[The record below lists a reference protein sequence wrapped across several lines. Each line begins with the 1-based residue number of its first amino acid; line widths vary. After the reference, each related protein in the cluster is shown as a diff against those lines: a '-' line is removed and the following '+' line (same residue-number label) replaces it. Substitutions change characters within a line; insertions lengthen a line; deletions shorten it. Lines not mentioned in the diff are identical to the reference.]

1 MPCSRILALL
11 LLAGPFG
18 QSAALAEKPRPGV
31 LSHPERPAAGAVA
44 SWIEAN
50 LDARALESDDAL
62 PGAGRF
68 QEPFGVG
75 LDAPGHGL
83 TLQDVT
89 PVRRTLEGR
98 PRLII
103 EGVVANA
110 SKSERPV
117 PVLRGSLHDASGREL
132 VAWYFSTELKT
143 LSPGERTS
151 FYTLAPSR
159 TEGAAELTIDFTAE
173 SPQDGRR

>member
-1 MPCSRILALL
+1 MGGA
-11 LLAGPFG
+11 FG
-18 QSAALAEKPRPGV
+18 QSAALAEKSRPDV
-31 LSHPERPAAGAVA
+31 LSYPDRPAEGAA
-44 SWIEAN
+44 ATWIEAS
-50 LDARALESDDAL
+50 LDARDLKGDDAL

-68 QEPFGVG
+68 HEPIGVG
-75 LDAPGHGL
+75 RDAPDHGL

-89 PVRRTLEGR
+89 SVRRTLDGQ
-98 PRLII
+98 PRLIL

-117 PVLRGSLHDASGREL
+117 PVLRGSLHDASGQEL

-151 FYTLAPSR
+151 FYTLVPTR
-159 TEGAAELTIDFTAE
+159 TDGATELTIDFAAE
-173 SPQDGRR
+173 APRDRRR